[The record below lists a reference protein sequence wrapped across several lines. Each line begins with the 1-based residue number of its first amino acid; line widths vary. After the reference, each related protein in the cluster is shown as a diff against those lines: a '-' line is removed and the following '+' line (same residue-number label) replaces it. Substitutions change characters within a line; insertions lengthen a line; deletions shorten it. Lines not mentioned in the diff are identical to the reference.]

1 MNPSPIRF
9 YDLADLT
16 FLERNALLQRI
27 EYDLTEF
34 IDRVKPIID
43 EVRTKGDAALIHY
56 AEKFDNAMLTT
67 DSLRVS
73 DTDFERARN
82 ALDENV
88 DAALDYAIENIHQFH
103 QAQMP
108 CEMWLKEIRSGV
120 LAGERVVPIPSVAC
134 YVPRGQGGFPSV
146 AMMTTIPAV
155 IAKVPRIIV
164 LTPPRADGSI
174 DDATLVACAKIGVTE
189 IYKVGG
195 AQAVAAVGFGTSTVP
210 KVAKLVGAGNPW
222 LMAAKR
228 VLIDHLE
235 PGPPA
240 GPSEA
245 IVLADSTANPR
256 LVGLDLIIESEHG
269 ADSSVFLVTDSR
281 SIAESVCDGIPDYWA
296 QMGDQRAELSR
307 LVLCGTR
314 GGIILTPDRDASI
327 DFINDYA
334 PEHLMI
340 HSIHPFDY
348 LGKIHNAGEILLG
361 DKTPMTLANFVI
373 GPNCVLPTGSK
384 ARTWSPLSVH
394 DFLKR
399 LSIASVTSSSAYHE
413 LATHAHALAC
423 YEGFDGHA
431 LAISPLRDTIRSK
444 K

>member
-1 MNPSPIRF
+1 MNTSPIRF
-9 YDLADLT
+9 YELADLT

-34 IDRVKPIID
+34 IDQVKPIID

-56 AEKFDNAMLTT
+56 AAKFDKATLTT

-73 DTDFERARN
+73 DTDFEMAYN
-82 ALDENV
+82 ALNEDV

-146 AMMTTIPAV
+146 AMMTTIPAL

-164 LTPPRADGSI
+164 LTPPRADGKI

-189 IYKVGG
+189 VYKVGG
-195 AQAVAAVGFGTSTVP
+195 AQAVAAVGFGTPTVP

-245 IVLADSTANPR
+245 IVLADSTADPR

-281 SIAESVCDGIPDYWA
+281 AMAQEVAHSIPDYWK
-296 QMGDQRAELSR
+296 QMGKQRAEFSR
-307 LVLCGTR
+307 IVLCGSR
-314 GGIILTPDRDASI
+314 GGIILASDLDAGI

-340 HSIHPFDY
+340 HSLCPFDY
-348 LGKIHNAGEILLG
+348 LGKIQNAGEILLG
-361 DKTPMTLANFVI
+361 DNTPMTLANFVI

-399 LSIASVTSSSAYHE
+399 LSIASVTASSAYHE
-413 LATHAHALAC
+413 LATHASSLAR

-431 LAISPLRDTIRSK
+431 LAVSPLRDTIRSTK
-444 K
+444 

>member
-1 MNPSPIRF
+1 MISAELRPELCRYP
-9 YDLADLT
+9 
-16 FLERNALLQRI
+16 
-27 EYDLTEF
+27 
-34 IDRVKPIID
+34 
-43 EVRTKGDAALIHY
+43 GLI
-56 AEKFDNAMLTT
+56 
-67 DSLRVS
+67 
-73 DTDFERARN
+73 
-82 ALDENV
+82 
-88 DAALDYAIENIHQFH
+88 
-103 QAQMP
+103 
-108 CEMWLKEIRSGV
+108 
-120 LAGERVVPIPSVAC
+120 
-134 YVPRGQGGFPSV
+134 
-146 AMMTTIPAV
+146 
-155 IAKVPRIIV
+155 
-164 LTPPRADGSI
+164 
-174 DDATLVACAKIGVTE
+174 
-189 IYKVGG
+189 
-195 AQAVAAVGFGTSTVP
+195 
-210 KVAKLVGAGNPW
+210 
-222 LMAAKR
+222 
-228 VLIDHLE
+228 
-235 PGPPA
+235 
-240 GPSEA
+240 
-245 IVLADSTANPR
+245 
-256 LVGLDLIIESEHG
+256 GLDLIIESEHG

-281 SIAESVCDGIPDYWA
+281 SIAESVCDGIPDYWD
-296 QMGDQRAELSR
+296 QMGDQRAEFSR